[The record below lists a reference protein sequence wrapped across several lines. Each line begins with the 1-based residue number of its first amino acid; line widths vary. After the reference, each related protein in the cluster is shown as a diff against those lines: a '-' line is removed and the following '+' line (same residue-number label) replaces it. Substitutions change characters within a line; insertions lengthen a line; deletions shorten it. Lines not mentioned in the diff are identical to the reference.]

1 MSSSRSSLSAETV
14 ATLTPAYD
22 LPESL
27 VFVLALATVGTTL
40 VLLMA
45 ITAYTRRQ
53 TRPYFL
59 VVVAISALAVR
70 SMVGFGTMYGYV
82 PMGVHHLVEH
92 GLDFLIAVCVLA
104 AVYLTGTPS
113 ATRDPGT

>member
-1 MSSSRSSLSAETV
+1 MSTSGSSSSVEIV
-14 ATLTPAYD
+14 AALTTAYD

-27 VFVLALATVGTTL
+27 VFVLALATIGTTV
-40 VLLMA
+40 VLLLA
-45 ITAYTRRQ
+45 FAGYLRRQ
-53 TRPYFL
+53 SRPYLL
-59 VVVAISALAVR
+59 VVVAISALVVR
-70 SMVGFGTMYGYV
+70 SMIGFGTMYGYV

-113 ATRDPGT
+113 AALDRRT